1 MHALRSVAPEVA
13 SAPAVIDE
21 PHLSR
26 MTMGDRDLEREVLEL
41 FLRQSVLM
49 IERIETAERKLAAAA
64 AHTLKGSARGIGA
77 WRVAAAAEMVEAAVA
92 GADTAQAFDD
102 AVVALR
108 SASLEASA
116 AICRR
121 LDRR

>member
-1 MHALRSVAPEVA
+1 MHALRSVAPELA
-13 SAPAVIDE
+13 AAPAVIDE

-49 IERIETAERKLAAAA
+49 IERIETAEPKLAAAA

-77 WRVAAAAEMVEAAVA
+77 WRVATAAESVEEAAAGAVA
-92 GADTAQAFDD
+92 SPAFDE
-102 AVVALR
+102 AIVALR
-108 SASLEASA
+108 TASLEASA

-121 LDRR
+121 LGRR